1 MRSKVAFTAVLVL
14 TLAACAKPPQVEIDT
29 AGADFAAAEAAEAGK
44 YAAAELADARQ
55 ALDAAN
61 AEVEAQKAKFALT
74 RSYEQAKQMLADASA
89 KAKAA
94 AAAAVAGKE
103 AAKNAAQGAL
113 DGVNAALT
121 GVETLMGE
129 LEACP
134 RKPKGF
140 AADMEALKASYDGL
154 KAQVDPIA
162 SAIGSEDFIGA
173 KSAAD
178 NLKAQVDTLAA
189 DLAGAKEKIKC

>member
-1 MRSKVAFTAVLVL
+1 MRSKLALTAVLVL
-14 TLAACAKPPQVEIDT
+14 TLSACAKPPQMELDAAKADLT
-29 AGADFAAAEAAEAGK
+29 AAEQAEAAK
-44 YAAAELADARQ
+44 YASAELDAAKQ

-61 AEVEAQKAKFALT
+61 AEIEAQKAKFALT
-74 RSYEQAKQMLADASA
+74 RSYEQAKQMLADATA
-89 KAKAA
+89 KSKAA

-103 AAKNAAQGAL
+103 AAKAAAQAGL
-113 DGVNAALT
+113 DAVNAALAST
-121 GVETLMGE
+121 ETLMAE

-140 AADMEALKASYDGL
+140 STDMEALKANYDGL
-154 KAQVDPIA
+154 KAGVDPI
-162 SAIGSEDFIGA
+162 SSQIGSEDFLGA

-178 NLKAQVDTLAA
+178 TLKAQIDTLAA